1 MRRKRLW
8 IVLTLALL
16 TGGLAGWLA
25 LDYMRSTTRT
35 AAAPEQASEGEV
47 VVAARDLAAGAI
59 VGPEDVKMVEWPAGA
74 ISPAYARSEDDVV
87 GRGVIQPVS
96 ADEPILQNKLAGEGA
111 GGGLPVVIP
120 DGMRA
125 VSVKVDEVIAV
136 AGFVLPTTFV
146 DVIVTMDPASGEAQA
161 TSKVVLQNVEVIAAG
176 QTMERDASG
185 APQNVPV
192 ITLLVTPEEA
202 EKLALAS
209 AEGRIQLA
217 LRNTMDREE
226 VETPGIEANNL
237 VRTASTAPPQ
247 RSRPAVRRAP
257 RPDPGFTVETFDG
270 TDRKVT
276 KF

>member
-35 AAAPEQASEGEV
+35 AATPEQASEGEV
-47 VVAARDLAAGAI
+47 VVAARDLPAGAI
-59 VGPEDVKMVEWPAGA
+59 IGPEDVKTLEWPGEA
-74 ISPAYARSEDDVV
+74 ISPAYARSEDQVV

-96 ADEPILQNKLAGEGA
+96 ADEPILQNKLAGEGT

-120 DGMRA
+120 EGMRA

-136 AGFVLPTTFV
+136 AGFVLPSTFV
-146 DVIVTMDPASGEAQA
+146 DVIVTMDPASGQGQA
-161 TSKVVLQNVEVIAAG
+161 TSKVVLQNVEVVAAG

-226 VETPGIEANNL
+226 VETSGIEANNL
-237 VRTASTAPPQ
+237 VRATSTAPPQ

-257 RPDPGFTVETFDG
+257 SPSPGFTVETFDG

-276 KF
+276 QF